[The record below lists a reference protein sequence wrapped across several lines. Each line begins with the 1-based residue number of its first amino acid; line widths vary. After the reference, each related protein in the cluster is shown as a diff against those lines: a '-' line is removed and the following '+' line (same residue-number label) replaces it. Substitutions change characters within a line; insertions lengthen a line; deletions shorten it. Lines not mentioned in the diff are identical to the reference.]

1 MMPTAA
7 PDDHDLC
14 QAWARWDL
22 AADGVSLPPDH
33 ELRGPAIDPGPTCP
47 VTPLGERDGH
57 FHFLDPRGAYRVLSA
72 RQLGSQ
78 AELLGLL
85 LGITTWLWTCF
96 PRFAT
101 RKIEG
106 ELRMVPVGYSVSAAC
121 AWLMDQCA
129 RQPMF
134 GSHIIIRRPGV
145 WPGEDGEPI
154 MHCGDALFINGMF
167 RAAGMRTGNTIWPA
181 DYAVDR
187 PGPPCDAEVGRYIQ
201 ACTQEYWRF
210 RHGGGAIICL
220 GTTTVAMLGA
230 WPRWRPSLF
239 IGGDVGGGKSY
250 LLDALRAM
258 CPLHYYTTDTTK
270 AGLEHNLSGRAMPSF
285 VDEASD
291 QADQRGAQNLLSLI
305 TAATGGEG
313 SKVARGTSDGKGR
326 TTQVIGAVIMASIAP
341 PEMQPQHV
349 ARVSV
354 IELQAPESGEDHR
367 AEMDLLIQF
376 CQEHRSAILGRVLA
390 GHKRFLLALDMF
402 RDALARIGC
411 ASRQMDQF
419 GAILA
424 GYWTLCHDGVPDDRE
439 ALNLVAAIRDF
450 VQDAG
455 EVAEQSAG
463 RLVVEHLASYR
474 LRRDHSTEEW
484 PTAEL
489 AVRAWESR
497 QDPELGE
504 QLDPG
509 VVAESAQRDLGRNGM
524 RALRAD
530 ETNGRFGRPPP
541 QRGGS
546 GDGVWIAYTSAPV
559 VKIFDGTVWAGQRCR
574 YLLRS
579 LPSARELPAGCFI
592 KIGDRTVRKAIWI
605 SRADL
610 LGEMGG
616 DQ

>member
-1 MMPTAA
+1 
-7 PDDHDLC
+7 
-14 QAWARWDL
+14 
-22 AADGVSLPPDH
+22 
-33 ELRGPAIDPGPTCP
+33 
-47 VTPLGERDGH
+47 
-57 FHFLDPRGAYRVLSA
+57 
-72 RQLGSQ
+72 
-78 AELLGLL
+78 
-85 LGITTWLWTCF
+85 
-96 PRFAT
+96 
-101 RKIEG
+101 
-106 ELRMVPVGYSVSAAC
+106 
-121 AWLMDQCA
+121 
-129 RQPMF
+129 MF
-134 GSHIIIRRPGV
+134 GSHIVIRRPGV

-376 CQEHRSAILGRVLA
+376 CQEHRRRSLVASWQGISAICWRSTCSA
-390 GHKRFLLALDMF
+390 TRWP
-402 RDALARIGC
+402 
-411 ASRQMDQF
+411 ASGVHR
-419 GAILA
+419 AK
-424 GYWTLCHDGVPDDRE
+424 WTSS
-439 ALNLVAAIRDF
+439 
-450 VQDAG
+450 VQ
-455 EVAEQSAG
+455 S
-463 RLVVEHLASYR
+463 
-474 LRRDHSTEEW
+474 W
-484 PTAEL
+484 P
-489 AVRAWESR
+489 V
-497 QDPELGE
+497 
-504 QLDPG
+504 
-509 VVAESAQRDLGRNGM
+509 
-524 RALRAD
+524 
-530 ETNGRFGRPPP
+530 
-541 QRGGS
+541 
-546 GDGVWIAYTSAPV
+546 I
-559 VKIFDGTVWAGQRCR
+559 GTVAMTVFQMT
-574 YLLRS
+574 
-579 LPSARELPAGCFI
+579 ARH
-592 KIGDRTVRKAIWI
+592 
-605 SRADL
+605 
-610 LGEMGG
+610 
-616 DQ
+616 